1 MKKIQDYRFITQ
13 LLCTILLSISA
24 FLNFKIVALIILV
37 STILSGVFFC
47 GWICPFGF
55 VQDTMD
61 HIGTAFGINYF
72 NFKNDIL
79 ENTDIAINQ
88 SKYFITETISN
99 VEKNHEFISD
109 QYSIK
114 KTESLKYFQ
123 NEYIKNKDDLSKIDL
138 QKMKE

>member
-1 MKKIQDYRFITQ
+1 MKKLNNMSIRYSAMLIMVLIT
-13 LLCTILLSISA
+13 IPI
-24 FLNFKIVALIILV
+24 FLI
-37 STILSGVFFC
+37 
-47 GWICPFGF
+47 
-55 VQDTMD
+55 
-61 HIGTAFGINYF
+61 AFGINYF

-79 ENTDIAINQ
+79 ENIDIAINQ

-114 KTESLKYFQ
+114 MTESLKYFQ